1 MAHRGGS
8 LMADNFARE
17 NTLHAFANAVEL
29 GYRYVETDVQ
39 ATRDGVLV
47 TFHDDDLERVSGQA
61 GQIKDLT
68 WAEVQAVLVGGAEPI
83 PSLDDVLDAF
93 PTLRINID
101 MKAEGTL
108 EPLIQTIRRHNAE
121 SRVCVASFSTSRLR
135 RFRKRTRNAIATA
148 ASPWGVGV
156 ASLAPMT
163 IPRFHSPAPVWQMP
177 LITIVAGCEI
187 RLFGTRM
194 LNELHRLGKR
204 VHIWTIDD
212 AETMHR
218 LIDVGVDGIV
228 TDRPDTLREVL
239 LARGMW
245 FE

>member
-29 GYRYVETDVQ
+29 GYRYIETDVQ
-39 ATRDGVLV
+39 ATSDGVLV
-47 TFHDDDLERVSGQA
+47 TFHDDDLARVSGEA
-61 GQIKDLT
+61 GRVKDLT
-68 WAEVQAVLVGGAEPI
+68 WADVQAVLVGGAEPI

-101 MKAEGTL
+101 MKAEETL
-108 EPLIQTIRRHNAE
+108 EPLIQTIQRHNAAH
-121 SRVCVASFSTSRLR
+121 RVCVASFSTSRLR
-135 RFRKRTRNAIATA
+135 RFRKRTGNTIATA

-156 ASLAPMT
+156 AALAPRT

-177 LITIVAGCEI
+177 LSTVVAGCEI
-187 RLFGTRM
+187 RLFSTRM
-194 LNELHRLGKR
+194 LDELHRLGKR

-212 AETMHR
+212 PETMHR